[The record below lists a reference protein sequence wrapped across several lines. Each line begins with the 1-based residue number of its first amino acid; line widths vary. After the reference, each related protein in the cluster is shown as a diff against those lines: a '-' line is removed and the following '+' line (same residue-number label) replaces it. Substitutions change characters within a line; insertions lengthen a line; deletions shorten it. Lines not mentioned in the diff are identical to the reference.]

1 MSAHPT
7 DSIGDELCERV
18 ASLSRRVARLRFEPP
33 VHTVYNPLAYARE
46 PLEIYL
52 RRFARRGVEN
62 LLVGMNPGPFGMVQT
77 GIPFGEIES
86 VRTFLGIEG
95 KVRKPRNTH
104 AKRPIQGFDCTRREV
119 SGQRVWGFAADRFTT
134 PEAFFKR
141 FFVWNWCPLAFLE
154 DSGRNRTPDK
164 LPANERAA
172 LERACDQ
179 GLRELVEALE
189 PKRLIGIGKVA
200 EGALT
205 RIFGKPDQS
214 PYPIGSILH
223 PSPASPLANRGWQ
236 PAAEKDFAKLGVQLP
251 GAPKL
256 SAPK

>member
-1 MSAHPT
+1 MSP
-7 DSIGDELCERV
+7 SQSLPIGDELCERV

-33 VHTVYNPLAYARE
+33 VHTVYNPLAYARA

-52 RRFARRGVEN
+52 RRFAKRGVEN

-86 VRTFLGIEG
+86 VRNFLGIEAA
-95 KVRKPRNTH
+95 VRSPRQVH
-104 AKRPIQGFDCTRREV
+104 EKRPIQGFACTRREV
-119 SGQRVWGFAADRFTT
+119 SGQRVWGFAEDRFGS
-134 PEAFFKR
+134 PEKFFQR

-164 LPANERAA
+164 LPATERAA
-172 LERACDQ
+172 LERACDR

-200 EGALT
+200 EGALR
-205 RIFGKPDQS
+205 RIFSDEQERS
-214 PYPIGSILH
+214 YPIGSILH

-236 PAAEKDFAKLGVQLP
+236 PAAEKDFAKLGVQIP
-251 GAPKL
+251 GVKIPR
-256 SAPK
+256 